1 MCIKSEAFM
10 RNIITDVFVEETFNY
25 FFLMGG
31 AGCYPG
37 YEDWKPAL
45 LTLSCAYEASG
56 AATREELE
64 PFWEQLDY
72 NILRKCDGLR
82 DKTLQLL
89 TKKLEPGLNPQ
100 IFIADAYMEIRDILY
115 ERPDRAAATKFSQA
129 FESAINELPQLQVTS
144 EFHLPQSKSDLR
156 QAIFTP
162 AVSEVVTQETINF
175 CTQLYKL
182 DHFGDHGFI
191 HWMRVLF
198 NGRLLAS
205 KTGANLKIVELF
217 CLLHD
222 THRHDEWSDPE
233 HGPRAADFVEKLFSQ
248 PENPFNVKLSE
259 NELGILL
266 SALRYHTGGMPCRSN
281 GVTIGTCWDADRLDI
296 DRVGLYPKSKYLST
310 KYARSQEVIEAA
322 VLRSHINPEFG
333 LR

>member
-1 MCIKSEAFM
+1 M

-31 AGCYPG
+31 AGRYPG
-37 YEDWKPAL
+37 FEDWKPAL
-45 LTLSCAYEASG
+45 LILACAYEASG

-89 TKKLEPGLNPQ
+89 SKKLEQGLNPQ
-100 IFIADAYMEIRDILY
+100 IFIADAFVEISDVLHSSID
-115 ERPDRAAATKFSQA
+115 EVEAEKFKKA
-129 FESAINELPQLQVTS
+129 FERAIEELPQLQVRS
-144 EFHLPQSKSDLR
+144 GFNLPKSKIDLR

-162 AVSEVVTQETINF
+162 EVSDVVTQETINY
-175 CTQLYKL
+175 CCQLYKL

-205 KTGANLKIVELF
+205 KTGANKKIVELF

-222 THRHDEWSDPE
+222 THRQDEWSDPE

-259 NELGILL
+259 NELGVLL

-322 VLRSHINPEFG
+322 VLRSHMNPDIRF
-333 LR
+333 

>member
-56 AATREELE
+56 AATHEELE

-89 TKKLEPGLNPQ
+89 SKKLEPGLNPQ
-100 IFIADAYMEIRDILY
+100 IFIADAYMEIRDILH
-115 ERPDRAAATKFSQA
+115 ERPDRTEATKFSQA
-129 FESAINELPQLQVTS
+129 FERAINELPQLKVIS

-222 THRHDEWSDPE
+222 SHRQDEWSDPE
-233 HGPRAADFVEKLFSQ
+233 HGPRAADFVAKLFSQ
-248 PENPFNVKLSE
+248 TDNPFKVILSE
-259 NELGILL
+259 NELGLL
-266 SALRYHTGGMPCRSN
+266 LRALRYHTGGMPSRSN

-296 DRVGLYPKSKYLST
+296 DRVGLYPKSKYLSM
-310 KYARSQEVIEAA
+310 KYARRREMIEAA
-322 VLRSHINPEFG
+322 VLRSHINPE
-333 LR
+333 LS

>member
-10 RNIITDVFVEETFNY
+10 RNIITDVFVEETWNY
-25 FFLMGG
+25 FFLLGG
-31 AGCYPG
+31 SGCYPG
-37 YEDWKPAL
+37 YTDWKPAL
-45 LTLSCAYEASG
+45 LTLACAYEVTG
-56 AATREELE
+56 AATHEELE
-64 PFWEQLDY
+64 PFWYQLDY
-72 NILRKCDGLR
+72 NILLKCGGLR

-89 TKKLEPGLNPQ
+89 SQNLEPGINPH
-100 IFIADAYMEIRDILY
+100 IFVADAFMEISEILHRSID
-115 ERPDRAAATKFSQA
+115 EEEAEKFKQA
-129 FESAINELPQLQVTS
+129 FERAIKELPQLQVRD
-144 EFHLPQSKSDLR
+144 EFNVPKSKIDLR

-162 AVSEVVTQETINF
+162 EVSNVVTQDTINY
-175 CTQLYKL
+175 CCQLYKL

-233 HGPRAADFVEKLFSQ
+233 HGARAADFVAELFSQ
-248 PENPFNVKLSE
+248 PNNPFKVQLSDK
-259 NELGILL
+259 ELSILL
-266 SALRYHTGGMPCRSN
+266 RALRYHTGGMPSQSN

-296 DRVGLYPKSKYLST
+296 DRVGLYPKAKYLST
-310 KYARSQEVIEAA
+310 KHARNHDVIEAA
-322 VLRSHINPEFG
+322 VLRSHMNPDIRF
-333 LR
+333 